1 MTHNGTI
8 TRPKINNQ
16 IRAAELRVVTDSGE
30 NLGVLKLADALEKA
44 REMELDLIEIAPTAQ
59 PPVAKIMD
67 YGKYLYQ
74 EQKKAQVAGKKMQT
88 SETKSIQLGISTS
101 EHDLKMKAKK
111 ADDFLKNGHRI
122 KIEITLRGRA
132 KYLDPNFIKERMGRL
147 LQFITEKYRIADGHK
162 KSPRGLAMII
172 EREK

>member
-1 MTHNGTI
+1 M
-8 TRPKINNQ
+8 
-16 IRAAELRVVTDSGE
+16 RVVTDGGE
-30 NLGVLKLADALEKA
+30 NLGVLKLSDALEKA
-44 REMELDLIEIAPTAQ
+44 REMELDLIEISPTAQ

-74 EQKKAQVAGKKMQT
+74 EQKKAQAAGKKTQT

-111 ADDFLKNGHRI
+111 ADSFLKNGHRI